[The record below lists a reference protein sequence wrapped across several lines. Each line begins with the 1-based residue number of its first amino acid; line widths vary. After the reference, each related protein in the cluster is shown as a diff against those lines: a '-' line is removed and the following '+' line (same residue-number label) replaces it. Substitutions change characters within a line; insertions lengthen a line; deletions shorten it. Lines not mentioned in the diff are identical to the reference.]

1 MIYLNKSDKTVYY
14 RIWNAGYYKSLS
26 KVHTYHNT
34 QQKLD
39 LNILS
44 SVTLVKFPP
53 TEVIH

>member
-1 MIYLNKSDKTVYY
+1 MIDLNKSDKTVYY